1 MSLFQL
7 PKDALA
13 RAGNW
18 PLPAHRKSL
27 APRLS
32 ANAQAVDVLFAKAP
46 KSQYEQSRG
55 QCVCPKLWRALCP
68 PVVVC
73 EHGDTSLDFGICPT
87 VSEERKLS
95 PSFALT
101 QNHPLRYL
109 MAIFRGGATW
119 HPMEPVLPWCVLT
132 FMYPYPI
139 AEPAHILCI
148 YGVHVRS
155 CTLCREDLS
164 PVDRSSIDQPCGPP
178 RILSLD
184 ADRWSAFA
192 QHTDSIT
199 PSSPH
204 NPSRSLV

>member
-109 MAIFRGGATW
+109 MAIFRGRATW
-119 HPMEPVLPWCVLT
+119 HPVEPVLALMCADFYVPLSLQSL
-132 FMYPYPI
+132 
-139 AEPAHILCI
+139 HIKCI
-148 YGVHVRS
+148 YGVHVHS

-164 PVDRSSIDQPCGPP
+164 PVDRSSIAGPTLRTASYP
-178 RILSLD
+178 FLRCRQMISFRP
-184 ADRWSAFA
+184 A
-192 QHTDSIT
+192 H
-199 PSSPH
+199 
-204 NPSRSLV
+204 